1 MRLVIEASDF
11 RRLSAAT
18 QKELMKQFA
27 GRPFAEAPDTRR
39 PDGKDRRGGRSWEY
53 REPIDLDAELTVQLM
68 HGLAENHRK
77 RLLLFARDN
86 GRVSMK
92 QLLKVTGDKDPRVL
106 SYFNSVVTR
115 KLRRIL
121 GDSEKKAYL
130 IGWDYDSTRWNKE
143 HTVITD
149 GTYYV
154 SGKSAN
160 ALSDY
165 FHSK

>member
-11 RRLSAAT
+11 RRLSVAT
-18 QKELMKQFA
+18 QKELIKQFA
-27 GRPFAEAPDTRR
+27 GRQFVESTDTRR
-39 PDGKDRRGGRSWEY
+39 GDGKDKRGGRHWED
-53 REPIDLDAELTVQLM
+53 REPLDLDPELTIQLL

-77 RLLLFARDN
+77 RLLLFARNN
-86 GRVSMK
+86 GRVSLK

-143 HTVITD
+143 HTTITD
-149 GTYYV
+149 GIYYV
-154 SGKSAN
+154 TEKSAA
-160 ALSDY
+160 ALANY
-165 FHSK
+165 FDAK